1 MSQRS
6 LYIGV
11 DLREE
16 NSQLALLAPQGEEPK
31 LVFDPRDKTENTQ
44 IPTVVT
50 IPGSRE
56 TVGHFLEKLLKASR
70 SLPPEWRATRSMY
83 WRRIFRK
90 YCPLRGASTRKE

>member
-11 DLREE
+11 DLREV

-50 IPGSRE
+50 IPGSRS
-56 TVGHFLEKLLKASR
+56 T
-70 SLPPEWRATRSMY
+70 Y